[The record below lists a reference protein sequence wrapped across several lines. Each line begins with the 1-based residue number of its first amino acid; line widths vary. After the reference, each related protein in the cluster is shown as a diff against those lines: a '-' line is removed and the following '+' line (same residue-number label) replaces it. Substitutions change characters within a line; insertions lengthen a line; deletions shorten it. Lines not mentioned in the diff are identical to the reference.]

1 MPLDAAD
8 PLNDDVA
15 AIARLS
21 AVPTILRVVTET
33 TGLRL
38 SLVARVTQDKWVAC
52 AVHDE
57 IAFGLKAGDT
67 LDVATTLCSKV
78 RDTQVP
84 VVIDHATEDSVYATH
99 PTPKMYG
106 FESYIAVP
114 IFLADGAYFG
124 NVCALDPLPAK
135 VNQPKIVETMKL
147 FAQLV
152 SAQLAVETRESSTR
166 QAKQR
171 LESFVADAPA
181 TIAVFRGPSLIYEL
195 ANERYCDFVG
205 ESDLVGKPVRKARPG
220 NNTQSVADIL
230 EGVYATG
237 EKYVA
242 TEMPVFHHGKTTYFD
257 WIAQPTTDAE
267 DRIDGVM
274 SFGVDVTDRVMSRQQ
289 LEQTNQELDKF
300 ASVASHDLKAPLRG
314 IGNIA
319 SWLEEDLGDGL
330 SAESRQH
337 LHLLRRRVN
346 HMNALIDGVL
356 RYSRAGSKLD
366 VATEVDVRELLGGVI
381 ELVAPRKGAVIDLD
395 DVLPTV
401 TASKVALE
409 QVFLNLISNA
419 LKHTTRR
426 DARVTIRANDDG
438 HRWIFSV
445 ADNGPGIAPEYH
457 EKIWALF
464 QTLGNSE
471 GVDNTGIGLSIVKK
485 AVEAHHGTVWLTS
498 TIGEGSTFYFSWPKQ
513 PPRRN

>member
-8 PLNDDVA
+8 PLNEDVA
-15 AIARLS
+15 AISRLS
-21 AVPTILRVVTET
+21 AVPTILRVISET
-33 TGLRL
+33 TGLRF
-38 SLVARVTQDKWVAC
+38 SLVARVTEDKWVAC

-57 IAFGLKAGDT
+57 IAFGLRAGDT

-84 VVIDHATEDSVYATH
+84 VVIDHATEDSVYAGH

-114 IFLADGAYFG
+114 IFLADGTYFG
-124 NVCALDPLPAK
+124 TVCALDPLPAK
-135 VNQPKIVETMKL
+135 VNQPKVIETMKL

-152 SAQLAVETRESSTR
+152 SSQLAVEARESSTR
-166 QAKQR
+166 VAKQR

-181 TIAVFRGPSLIYEL
+181 TIAVFRGPSLVYEL
-195 ANERYCDFVG
+195 ANERYCEFVG
-205 ESDLVGKPVRKARPG
+205 EPNLVGKPVRRARPG
-220 NNTQSVADIL
+220 SDTQAVADIL
-230 EGVYATG
+230 ERVYATG

-242 TEMPVFHHGKTTYFD
+242 TEMAIPHHGRTTYFD
-257 WIAQPTTDAE
+257 WVAQPTTDAE
-267 DRIDGVM
+267 GRVDGVL
-274 SFGVDVTDRVMSRQQ
+274 SFGVDVTERVLARQE

-330 SAESRQH
+330 SGESRQH

-356 RYSRAGSKLD
+356 RYSRASSKLD
-366 VATEVDVRELLGGVI
+366 VATEVDVRELLGGVV
-381 ELVAPRKGAVIDLD
+381 ELVAPREGAVIDLD
-395 DVLPTV
+395 DSLPRV
-401 TASKVALE
+401 IASKVALE

-419 LKHTTRR
+419 LKHTTRS
-426 DARVTIRANDDG
+426 DARVTIRAEDG
-438 HRWIFSV
+438 GPHWIFSV

-464 QTLGNSE
+464 QTLGNSD

-485 AVEAHHGTVWLTS
+485 AVEAHGGDVWLTS
-498 TIGEGSTFYFSWPKQ
+498 AIGEGSTFFFSWPKQ
-513 PPRRN
+513 PPRFK